1 MPKYI
6 HIVVLWLFASLFAG
20 CGGSDDEITSAG
32 DPVLVDLSIS
42 VSLADV
48 SLPGTRAAAD
58 ALPAGNNEKMHTLR
72 IIVVRPDG
80 TVEANR
86 LVNLA
91 VAADHRE
98 ERFKVLGNEMK
109 KVYLFANEETTLA
122 APGETRRKVVNYDLA
137 SISEGSI
144 FPADEISALTIRL
157 NHDCEQLTGPL
168 PMSECHDISVGNTD
182 SSHRLFITR
191 AAVKFTFRITNN
203 SGRPINL
210 TGLTISRMARAEYL
224 MPRDAVYHETEIDG
238 VPCREIVSYSIPAAE
253 GDYNYGKDSLL
264 TVGLP
269 VGVTTTLDPIYLLEG
284 KYEDSNDPRNYSMA
298 IYYDGISLGE
308 YFPALATLPRNTH
321 VIVNITI
328 GLTGV
333 VWLADVLPYISI
345 PLDPVFGL

>member
-20 CGGSDDEITSAG
+20 CGGSGDDIVSAG
-32 DPVLVDLSIS
+32 GPVLVD
-42 VSLADV
+42 
-48 SLPGTRAAAD
+48 
-58 ALPAGNNEKMHTLR
+58 LR

-86 LVNLA
+86 LVSLA

-109 KVYLFANEETTLA
+109 KVYLFANEGTTLA
-122 APGETRRKVVNYDLA
+122 APGETRRKVVDYDLS
-137 SISEGSI
+137 SISEGST
-144 FPADEISALTIRL
+144 FPAAEISALTIRL
-157 NHDCEQLTGPL
+157 DHDCEQLTGPL
-168 PMSECHDISVGNTD
+168 PMSECHDISVGNAD

-191 AAVKFTFRITNN
+191 AAVKFSFRITNN

-224 MPRDAVYHETEIDG
+224 MSRDAVYRETEIDG
-238 VPCREIVSYSIPAAE
+238 VPCREIVSYSIPAGA
-253 GDYNYGKDSLL
+253 GDYDYGKDSLL
-264 TVGLP
+264 TVSLP

-284 KYEDSNDPRNYSMA
+284 KYEDDADPRNYSMA
-298 IYYDGISLGE
+298 IYYDGMSLGE
-308 YFPALATLPRNTH
+308 YFPALATLPSNTH

-328 GLTGV
+328 GHTGA
-333 VWLADVLPYISI
+333 VWLADVLPYIPV
-345 PLDPVFGL
+345 PLVPVFGL